1 MDPHHLHDHYLAARD
16 QHIVLSFMGVV
27 TQELLVGYAK
37 FIPQQAGLSDNSRLV
52 LFGTFVELAQNILR
66 YSAERA
72 GAAGQERGIGL
83 VLVSEQE
90 KTFTVASGNLVERE
104 TADRLQTQL
113 AALATLD
120 RDGLKA
126 LHRERRRA
134 GPPPGS
140 QGAGLGLI
148 EVARRAA
155 GPLAWSLAPQPD
167 ARVFFSLSVP
177 VAKE

>member
-1 MDPHHLHDHYLAARD
+1 MNLPSIHSHYLAYRD
-16 QHIVLSFMGVV
+16 QRIVLSFMGVV

-37 FIPQQAGLSDNSRLV
+37 FIPQQTGLSDNSRTI
-52 LFGTFVELAQNILR
+52 LFGAFVELAQNILR

-72 GAAGQERGIGL
+72 GAPDSERGIGL
-83 VLVSEQE
+83 VVVSEQE
-90 KTFTVASGNLVERE
+90 KTFTVSSGNLVT
-104 TADRLQTQL
+104 TAAAASLDAQLKAL
-113 AALATLD
+113 AALG

-126 LHRERRRA
+126 FHKERRKA

-140 QGAGLGLI
+140 VGAGLGLI

-155 GPLAWSLAPQPD
+155 APICWSFAPQGD
-167 ARVFFSLSVP
+167 GRVFFSLSVP

>member
-1 MDPHHLHDHYLAARD
+1 MTPLDLHRHYLTNRD

-37 FIPQQAGLSDNSRLV
+37 FIPQQPGLSENSRTI
-52 LFGTFVELAQNILR
+52 LFGVFVELAQNILR

-72 GAAGQERGIGL
+72 GAAGNERGIGL

-90 KTFTVASGNLVERE
+90 TTFTVASGNLVTPAAADHLDAQL
-104 TADRLQTQL
+104 TAI
-113 AALATLD
+113 AALD

-126 LHRERRRA
+126 LHRDRLRA
-134 GPPPGS
+134 DPPPGS
-140 QGAGLGLI
+140 LGAGVGLI
-148 EVARRAA
+148 EVTRRAA
-155 GPLAWSLAPQPD
+155 APLSWHLAPQAD
-167 ARVFFSLSVP
+167 GRVFFSLSVP